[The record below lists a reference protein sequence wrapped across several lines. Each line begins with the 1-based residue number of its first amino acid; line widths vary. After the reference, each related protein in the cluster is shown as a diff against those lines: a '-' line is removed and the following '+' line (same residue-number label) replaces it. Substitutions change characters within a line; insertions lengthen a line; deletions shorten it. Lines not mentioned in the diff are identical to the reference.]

1 MHILIIEDDLDLGRA
16 LQKALNLE
24 GFSSEW
30 LRRAIDA
37 PRSFEGLHYAC
48 ILLDLMLPDG
58 DGQTLLTRWRSEG
71 VAIPIIVMTARA
83 ALEERIAGLDGGA
96 DDFIVKPFAT
106 VELASRMR
114 AVLRRSAQQSRQVW
128 TIGDLELE
136 PKSYLARL
144 AGSAVD
150 LSRREFQLMLEL
162 ARAPGVVVSKSALSE
177 RLEPLGEPVNFGA
190 IDVHIFNLRGK
201 IGAHRIRTVRGVGYM
216 LVPC

>member
-1 MHILIIEDDLDLGRA
+1 MIEDDLDLGRA

-30 LRRAIDA
+30 LRRAADA
-37 PRSFEGLHYAC
+37 PRSFAGLHYAC
-48 ILLDLMLPDG
+48 ILLDLTLPDG

-114 AVLRRSAQQSRQVW
+114 AVLRRYAQQSRQVW

-144 AGSAVD
+144 AGSAVE

-162 ARAPGVVVSKSALSE
+162 AREPGVVVSKSALSE

-190 IDVHIFNLRGK
+190 IDVHIFNLRAK

>member
-16 LQKALNLE
+16 LQKALKLE

-30 LRRAIDA
+30 LRRAADA
-37 PRSFEGLHYAC
+37 PRSFEGLHYVC
-48 ILLDLMLPDG
+48 ILLDLSLPDG
-58 DGQTLLTRWRSEG
+58 DGHALLTRWRSEG
-71 VAIPIIVMTARA
+71 VAIPIIIMTARA

-114 AVLRRSAQQSRQVW
+114 AVLRRSAQQSREVW
-128 TIGDLELE
+128 RIGDLTME
-136 PKSYLARL
+136 PKSHLAWL
-144 AGSAVD
+144 AGIAVD

-162 ARAPGVVVSKSALSE
+162 AREPGVVVSKSALSE

-190 IDVHIFNLRGK
+190 IDVHIFNLRNK
-201 IGAHRIRTVRGVGYM
+201 IGGHRIRTVRGVGYM
-216 LVPC
+216 LVEC

>member
-16 LQKALNLE
+16 LQKALRLE

-30 LRRAIDA
+30 LRQTADA

-48 ILLDLMLPDG
+48 ILLDLSLPDG
-58 DGQTLLTRWRSEG
+58 DGLALLARWRRDG
-71 VAIPIIVMTARA
+71 VAIPIIIMTARA
-83 ALEERIAGLDGGA
+83 ALEVRIAGLDGGA
-96 DDFIVKPFAT
+96 DDFLVKPFAT

-114 AVLRRSAQQSRQVW
+114 AVVRRYAQQSREVW

-144 AGSAVD
+144 AGSPLN

-162 ARAPGVVVSKSALSE
+162 ARAPGVVVSKSVLAE
-177 RLEPLGEPVNFGA
+177 RLEPLGEPVNFAA
-190 IDVHIFNLRGK
+190 IEVHIFNLRGK
-201 IGAHRIRTVRGVGYM
+201 IGGHWIRTVRGVGYM
-216 LVPC
+216 LVC

>member
-16 LQKALNLE
+16 LQKALKLE

-30 LRRAIDA
+30 LRQAVDA

-48 ILLDLMLPDG
+48 ILLDLSLPDG
-58 DGQTLLTRWRSEG
+58 DGVTLLTRWRSAG
-71 VAIPIIVMTARA
+71 VTIPIIIMTARS
-83 ALEERIAGLDGGA
+83 ALDERVAGLDGGA

-114 AVLRRSAQQSRQVW
+114 AVLRRSAQQSREVW
-128 TIGDLELE
+128 TIGDLQLE

-162 ARAPGVVVSKSALSE
+162 AREPGVVVSKSALSE

-190 IDVHIFNLRGK
+190 IDVHIFNLRNK
-201 IGAHRIRTVRGVGYM
+201 IGSHRIRTVRGVGYM
-216 LVPC
+216 LVAC

>member
-16 LQKALNLE
+16 LQKALKLE

-30 LRRAIDA
+30 LRQAGDA

-48 ILLDLMLPDG
+48 ILLDLSLPDG
-58 DGQTLLTRWRSEG
+58 DGHALLTRWRSEG
-71 VAIPIIVMTARA
+71 VAIPIIIMTARA
-83 ALEERIAGLDGGA
+83 ALEDRIAGLDGGA

-114 AVLRRSAQQSRQVW
+114 AVLRRSAQQSREVW
-128 TIGDLELE
+128 SIGDLTLV
-136 PKSYLARL
+136 PKSYLAWL
-144 AGSAVD
+144 AGIAVD

-162 ARAPGVVVSKSALSE
+162 AREPGVVVSKSALSE

-190 IDVHIFNLRGK
+190 IDVHIFNLRNK
-201 IGAHRIRTVRGVGYM
+201 IGGHRIRTVRGVGYM
-216 LVPC
+216 LVEC

>member
-30 LRRAIDA
+30 LRRAVDA

-48 ILLDLMLPDG
+48 ILLDLTLPDG

-83 ALEERIAGLDGGA
+83 ALEERVAGLDGGA

-144 AGSAVD
+144 AGSAVE

-162 ARAPGVVVSKSALSE
+162 AREPGVVVSKSALSE
-177 RLEPLGEPVNFGA
+177 RLDPLGEPVNFGA

>member
-16 LQKALNLE
+16 LQKALKLE

-30 LRRAIDA
+30 LRQAVDA

-48 ILLDLMLPDG
+48 ILLDLSLPDG
-58 DGQTLLTRWRSEG
+58 DGQALLSRWRREG
-71 VAIPIIVMTARA
+71 VAIPIIIMTARA

-114 AVLRRSAQQSRQVW
+114 AVLRRYAQQSRQVW

-136 PKSYLARL
+136 PKSHLARL
-144 AGSAVD
+144 AGSPVD
-150 LSRREFQLMLEL
+150 LSPREFQLMLEL
-162 ARAPGVVVSKSALSE
+162 AREPGVVVSKSVLSE

-201 IGAHRIRTVRGVGYM
+201 IGGHRIRTVRGVGYM
-216 LVPC
+216 LVRC

>member
-16 LQKALNLE
+16 LQKALKLE

-30 LRRAIDA
+30 LRRAGDA

-48 ILLDLMLPDG
+48 ILLDLSLPDG
-58 DGQTLLTRWRSEG
+58 DGHALLTRWRSEG
-71 VAIPIIVMTARA
+71 VTIPIIIMTARA

-114 AVLRRSAQQSRQVW
+114 AVLRRSAQQSREVW
-128 TIGDLELE
+128 SIGDLALE
-136 PKSYLARL
+136 PKSHLAWL
-144 AGSAVD
+144 AGIAVD

-162 ARAPGVVVSKSALSE
+162 AREPGVVVSKSALSE

-190 IDVHIFNLRGK
+190 IDVHIFNLRNK
-201 IGAHRIRTVRGVGYM
+201 IGGHRIRTVRGVGYM
-216 LVPC
+216 LVEC